1 MRRLTSV
8 IERSNEKADLDKILA
23 LTEDYG
29 VERIVVGLPRS
40 LNGSIGR
47 QAEEVLAFTRVLSE
61 HVGIT
66 VDTWDERF
74 TSVAADSLLS
84 EAGVKQQRRKGRRD
98 AMAAAI
104 TLQGYLED
112 RAAAKRT
119 ARRHGSGD
127 HSPGLPGRQN
137 KQQGVGL

>member
-1 MRRLTSV
+1 MALASGEGHLAVPLGV
-8 IERSNEKADLDKILA
+8 IERSDETADLDKVLA
-23 LTEDYG
+23 LTKEYG

-47 QAEEVLAFTRVLSE
+47 QAEEVLAFTRALSE
-61 HVGIT
+61 HIGIT

-84 EAGVKQQRRKGRRD
+84 DAGVKQRRAKGQRD

-104 TLQGYLED
+104 TLQGYLDE
-112 RAAAKRT
+112 RT
-119 ARRHGSGD
+119 RS
-127 HSPGLPGRQN
+127 
-137 KQQGVGL
+137 KE